1 MNKVT
6 LLMGRGI
13 EGCGVTKFT
22 LEQIK
27 WLKSN
32 GYEYAAF
39 APKEKTWQRRKVHDF
54 SDIDEIEFTDDSN
67 VRRIIEAC
75 DSSDAVIINSLPS
88 VNHVQETIDAFSRIV
103 DTTKAPIVLVQHDH
117 SGLSI
122 RRNMCMEQT
131 INKAVAI
138 FSHSRENDFAAVVE
152 ELTDTGGLSAF
163 FGDDDE
169 DSKNAEILNFQPG
182 MDFDTVRDRYWK
194 PIDEQDPLHNK
205 WIGRTVTWKGYRELF
220 QFHDNYLRPNGYLT
234 TMEGIEKSPA
244 FIPFKENKFGEWE
257 GQVTRKNAIDEWE
270 LIPGNR
276 MYIFGPY
283 RNHEMLERM
292 SFCGFGYQLSAL
304 KPRFIERSIEY
315 THCEVVC
322 TGTIPVFRESY
333 GRQCVHRRT
342 GDPLI
347 EHEDSGTV
355 WLPDETKDMQKAFD
369 RIDFLAKNPSAR
381 DETREKAYEFYKS
394 HQDSEHTFKEMMDQM
409 EERIK

>member
-1 MNKVT
+1 
-6 LLMGRGI
+6 
-13 EGCGVTKFT
+13 
-22 LEQIK
+22 
-27 WLKSN
+27 
-32 GYEYAAF
+32 
-39 APKEKTWQRRKVHDF
+39 
-54 SDIDEIEFTDDSN
+54 
-67 VRRIIEAC
+67 
-75 DSSDAVIINSLPS
+75 
-88 VNHVQETIDAFSRIV
+88 
-103 DTTKAPIVLVQHDH
+103 
-117 SGLSI
+117 
-122 RRNMCMEQT
+122 MEQT
-131 INKAVAI
+131 INKAAAI

-163 FGDDDE
+163 FGDDD
-169 DSKNAEILNFQPG
+169 SKNTEILNFQPG

-194 PIDEQDPLHNK
+194 PIDQQDPLHNK
-205 WIGRTVTWKGYRELF
+205 WIGRTTTWKGYRELF

-270 LIPGNR
+270 LIPGNH
-276 MYIFGPY
+276 MYMFGPY

-292 SFCGFGYQLSAL
+292 SACGFGYQLSAL

-347 EHEDSGTV
+347 EHDDSGTV
-355 WLPDETKDMQKAFD
+355 WLADETKDMQKAFD
-369 RIDFLAKNPSAR
+369 RIDFLARNPAAR

-394 HQDSEHTFKEMMDQM
+394 HQDSEHTFKEMMDQI